1 MAITYRL
8 SNETRL
14 SVEQMD
20 NNFHYVEDQI
30 SGITASIVTLNTN
43 LASTTAS
50 IVTLNT
56 NLASTTASIATLNTN
71 LASTTASIATLNTN
85 LASTTASIATLNTN
99 LASATASIET
109 IKPKYRVYTALITQ
123 FGEETNPTGY
133 ASGSLLKGRTY
144 LFDGIDGDLEWD
156 FTNVGGPK
164 YPGTSAFVA
173 TDNIEPIAWGSS
185 AWVVDSSAPIVLSQL
200 ENTIGNI
207 YWEFSG
213 LGDFYIRTTDNLFTP
228 NKTYTT
234 LQLWSD
240 DNTPKLGY
248 VIWRSENELQFYLS
262 NTDGTLATYLG
273 QNSNPASF
281 LTSIEIRVYN

>member
-30 SGITASIVTLNTN
+30 SGITASIATLNTN

-56 NLASTTASIATLNTN
+56 NLASTTASI
-71 LASTTASIATLNTN
+71 S
-85 LASTTASIATLNTN
+85 TLNTN

-144 LFDGIDGDLEWD
+144 KFDAAGAGEWD

-164 YPGTSAFVA
+164 YPDTSSFVA
-173 TDNIEPIAWGSS
+173 TDNIEPIAWGDSS
-185 AWVVDSSAPIVLSQL
+185 WVVDASTPIILSQL

-207 YWEFSG
+207 YWEFAG
-213 LGDFYIRTTDNLFTP
+213 LGDFFIKSTDNLFTS
-228 NKTYTT
+228 NKTYTV

-240 DNTPKLGY
+240 DNTPKTGY
-248 VIWRSENELQFYLS
+248 TQWRDENTLEFYFTNL
-262 NTDGTLATYLG
+262 DGSPSSYLG
-273 QNSNPASF
+273 ANNNPASF